1 MQIRSIPEYAFDSLV
16 DQIRAFQNNLPDD
29 HEVGITA
36 GGGGP
41 TIYVTSLEG
50 GDHMIVFKGQ
60 NQEGRQA
67 VLIQHYTQVSVQ
79 MVAMPKLAEK
89 ARRIGF

>member
-1 MQIRSIPEYAFDSLV
+1 MKSIPEYAYESLV
-16 DQIRAFQNNLPDD
+16 EEIRAFQAELSDEY
-29 HEVGITA
+29 EVGITT

-41 TIYVTSLEG
+41 TIYVTSVQG
-50 GDHMIVFKGQ
+50 GDLMIVLKGQ
-60 NQEGRQA
+60 DQEGRQA

-79 MVAMPKLAEK
+79 MVAMPKLADK